1 MRKRTVPVR
10 LAVIVVWVGRPTCID
25 RRSGLGYD
33 DRSPST
39 RASVTALVRLVVTDV
54 HHLST
59 TARLLRFATGTTAA
73 PKGPAFFFPFFLFS
87 FFLLT
92 CTLRW
97 TCCTEQAGALLC
109 RVLGMGT
116 SLLVGATFWATASI
130 CTDTMWGGIQWSGFA
145 KFPGLLAVPDDA
157 WISPFVKCKAKT
169 AADTLSI
176 LCRVGPLFVSTRRIS
191 LTCSYAFFADFS
203 SHLQMVAFRTCFLR
217 RPYTGGFGHRRRWI
231 NSSRLKNFG
240 SVENAAS
247 IRVVP
252 GRLVGVD

>member
-1 MRKRTVPVR
+1 MKATVQ
-10 LAVIVVWVGRPTCID
+10 
-25 RRSGLGYD
+25 RR
-33 DRSPST
+33 
-39 RASVTALVRLVVTDV
+39 
-54 HHLST
+54 
-59 TARLLRFATGTTAA
+59 A
-73 PKGPAFFFPFFLFS
+73 PLFFFLFS

-116 SLLVGATFWATASI
+116 SLVVGATFWATASI

-145 KFPGLLAVPDDA
+145 KFPGLLAVPVHEYHRPYFLELLRPSA

-176 LCRVGPLFVSTRRIS
+176 LRWVGPLFVSTRRIS